1 MEAPIQVL
9 LVEPDPGHALLART
23 CLTAGDLPG
32 EPPMEVTIA
41 RDLAEALTRLR
52 EREHRAVVLELALP
66 DALQLDAL
74 RAVVRA
80 APSVPVVVLT
90 SHEDDVMAAAA
101 TGFGAHDY
109 LIKQQLAYLS
119 LPRVVRHAVARNR
132 LSRRLAD
139 SQGAV
144 SLSALGASLTHEIN
158 NALAYVSSN
167 LDFLAENLA
176 ELARRAGSLEAPSDH
191 ADEVPEPSTGS
202 PDWFKM
208 LEAALSDARH
218 GASRIETVVATLRDF
233 SLQDSWD
240 GAPVDLKD
248 VLEKALRLA
257 MNEITHRCRL
267 VRDYQAS
274 PRVQMDPRA
283 LGQVLLTLF
292 AYVAQSLPED
302 RGERNRVV
310 VRVEEGEG
318 TAIVVLEDNGPGMP
332 QQVVEQLFDPVHA
345 MKPQGLPGKLG
356 LFVAHRILSEMGG
369 TIAVQSEEAWGTSF
383 RITLQSAVGVEAAAG
398 RERQGRAEPSDA
410 DLVTRR
416 GRVLVIDD
424 EQAIGAAICRLLES
438 DHDVTLPADASE
450 ALELLEREDLY
461 DVVFCDLMM
470 PGMSGMD
477 IYEKMASRPEVRE
490 RLVFMTAG
498 TFSERADA
506 FLRSEHIRCIQKP
519 FDRETLRTAVSEG
532 IRHRNVDR
540 ELDARSDSGADPET
554 PGGSRSAR
562 RGARD
567 QEPPAGS
574 PGASEPV
581 GAPVGKGELP
591 LSSGPGGSKRVRGR
605 SGRARGRSGRA
616 RGR

>member
-1 MEAPIQVL
+1 MKRTQDSETRAPIRVL
-9 LVEPDPGHALLART
+9 LVEPIPGHALLART
-23 CLTAGDLPG
+23 CLTSGDLPG
-32 EPPMEVTIA
+32 EPPMEVTHA
-41 RDLAEALTRLR
+41 RDLAEALTHLR
-52 EREHRAVVLELALP
+52 EREHRAVVLEVALP
-66 DALQLDAL
+66 DVPPLDAL

-90 SHEDDVMAAAA
+90 SREDDAMAAAA
-101 TGFGAHDY
+101 IGFGAHDY
-109 LIKQQLAYLS
+109 LNKQRLAYLS
-119 LPRVVRHAVARNR
+119 LPRVVRHAVARNQ

-176 ELARRAGSLEAPSDH
+176 ELGRRAGSLEALTAR
-191 ADEVPEPSTGS
+191 ADEGPGPSPGS
-202 PDWFKM
+202 ADWFKM

-218 GASRIETVVATLRDF
+218 GASRIGTVVATLRDF

-240 GAPVDLKD
+240 GSPVDLKD

-274 PRVQMDPRA
+274 PRVHMDPRA

-310 VRVEEGEG
+310 VRVEEDGEG
-318 TAIVVLEDNGPGMP
+318 SAIVVLEDNGPGMP
-332 QQVVEQLFDPVHA
+332 QQVVEQLFDPSHA

-369 TIAVQSEEAWGTSF
+369 TIAVESEEARGTSF
-383 RITLQSAVGVEAAAG
+383 RITLQNAVVTESRVG
-398 RERQGRAEPSDA
+398 RERRGRAGSSDA

-424 EQAIGAAICRLLES
+424 EPAIGAAICRLLES

-450 ALELLEREDLY
+450 ALELLEGSDLY

-477 IYEKMASRPEVRE
+477 IYEKMSSRPEVRE

-498 TFSERADA
+498 TFSERADG

-519 FDRETLRTAVSEG
+519 FDRDTLRAAVLEG
-532 IRHRNVDR
+532 IRHRDLGR
-540 ELDARSDSGADPET
+540 GARGDSNAHLERAGAA
-554 PGGSRSAR
+554 RSAR
-562 RGARD
+562 RDDRD
-567 QEPPAGS
+567 QEG
-574 PGASEPV
+574 
-581 GAPVGKGELP
+581 
-591 LSSGPGGSKRVRGR
+591 
-605 SGRARGRSGRA
+605 ARGR
-616 RGR
+616 